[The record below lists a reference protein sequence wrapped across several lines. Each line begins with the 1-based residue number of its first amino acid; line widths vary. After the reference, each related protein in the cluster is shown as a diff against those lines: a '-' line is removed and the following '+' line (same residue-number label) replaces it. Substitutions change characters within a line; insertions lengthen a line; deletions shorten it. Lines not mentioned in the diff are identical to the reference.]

1 MVFTKIFRP
10 RQFTTPEILWRRKE
24 AFSDGVSPKEKSWYE
39 IIQDYI
45 EEYYM
50 AHGESSYIP
59 SHNSPPNDEAKFY
72 REVFDRFYPKCEKV
86 IPYYWMPKWSDGVS
100 DPSARCLENYDC

>member
-1 MVFTKIFRP
+1 MKLFKIIR
-10 RQFTTPEILWRRKE
+10 RVLHGAWR
-24 AFSDGVSPKEKSWYE
+24 
-39 IIQDYI
+39 II
-45 EEYYM
+45 
-50 AHGESSYIP
+50 YIP